1 MISSHSRS
9 KKRLLTIE
17 PGLYFKVT
25 DNERKTLTEATTGL
39 LVSSYS
45 SQMTGE
51 TVYNVVLVDGELLL
65 IPQGKE

>member
-1 MISSHSRS
+1 MISSHSRP
-9 KKRLLTIE
+9 KRLLTIE
-17 PGLYFKVT
+17 PGLYFKVA